1 MTLFI
6 GAFGSGAAFALEDGW
21 ILARAIEH
29 TTSRAQLTPPE
40 DNRDRQ
46 IIKARNIADALEIFD
61 HIRSPYYR
69 RMYELLDSRKENVLQ
84 AQIKAR
90 GESSEPLQI
99 FESVLPSRLEA
110 FPLGDE
116 LSWIYKNDIEKIWQ
130 DYLHQEEKA
139 R

>member
-1 MTLFI
+1 MTFFI

-21 ILARAIEH
+21 ILARAIEL
-29 TTSRAQLTPPE
+29 TTSTAQLTPSE
-40 DNRDRQ
+40 NDRDRQ

-61 HIRSPYYR
+61 RIRSPYYR
-69 RMYELLDSRKENVLQ
+69 RMYELLDSRKRDVLQ
-84 AQIKAR
+84 AQIKAK
-90 GESSEPLQI
+90 GESSEPLHI

-130 DYLHQEEKA
+130 NYLQQE

>member
-1 MTLFI
+1 
-6 GAFGSGAAFALEDGW
+6 
-21 ILARAIEH
+21 
-29 TTSRAQLTPPE
+29 
-40 DNRDRQ
+40 
-46 IIKARNIADALEIFD
+46 
-61 HIRSPYYR
+61 
-69 RMYELLDSRKENVLQ
+69 MYELLDSRKENVLQ